1 MYLLAIL
8 GVILSV
14 ILMGALSELGMMS
27 SLGSCIDLYSLLLIV
42 IIVIPVMASMGML
55 RDFNLAFKL
64 TLGKK
69 QAGSLSD
76 LKRAKLAVCYFI
88 RCTLFAG
95 AVGTLFGVIQVLS
108 FFHDESGQLAAGL
121 GVAACSLLYAFVIA
135 IVLLPIE
142 ARLER
147 KMIEFMESEE

>member
-14 ILMGALSELGMMS
+14 VLMGTMSEMGMMN
-27 SLGSCIDLYSLLLIV
+27 SLGSCIDVYSLLLVV

-55 RDFNLAFKL
+55 KDFNLAFKL

-69 QAGSLSD
+69 QASSLSE
-76 LKRAKLAVCYFI
+76 LKRAKQAVSYFI
-88 RCTLFAG
+88 RSTLCAG

-108 FFHDESGQLAAGL
+108 FFRDELAQLTAGL
-121 GVAACSLLYAFVIA
+121 GVAVCSLLYAFVIA

-147 KMIEFMESEE
+147 KMIEFMENEE

>member
-14 ILMGALSELGMMS
+14 VLMGAASEMGLVG
-27 SLGSCIDLYSLLLIV
+27 SLGTCIDLYSLLLILV
-42 IIVIPVMASMGML
+42 VVIPVMASMGML
-55 RDFNLAFKL
+55 KDFNLAFKL

-69 QAGSLSD
+69 QAGSLAD
-76 LKRAKLAVCYFI
+76 LKRAKLAVSYFI
-88 RCTLFAG
+88 KSTLFAG
-95 AVGTLFGVIQVLS
+95 AVGTLFGGVQVLG
-108 FFHDESGQLAAGL
+108 FFRDELVQLTASL
-121 GVAACSLLYAFVIA
+121 GVAFCTLLYAFVIA

-147 KMIEFMESEE
+147 KILEFMESEE